1 MQSTEL
7 ASIEGFVAS
16 VALMMPRL
24 LAVFIVTPIFSG
36 RMIMGMAR
44 NGIILLLAI
53 FMSPMA
59 GNVALETIP
68 VVTWLLI
75 AGKEALIGLMLGLGF
90 GIFIWAIQSV
100 GDLID
105 FQTGSSNAY
114 FFDPVAGHE
123 NGPTGEFLTW
133 LVIAL
138 FISAGGLLSM
148 LGALMDS
155 YRIWPV
161 MSFFPEPGLV
171 LEQFA
176 IRQGDTLFMWIVKLA
191 APVVFILLLV
201 EIGMGLASRVTPQLN
216 VFVFSQPLKSLLSV
230 FMMMLFMFFVYESLQ
245 EFLRP
250 DNSVLE
256 FLRSTL

>member
-1 MQSTEL
+1 MQGAEL
-7 ASIEGFVAS
+7 VAIESFVAA
-16 VALMMPRL
+16 VALTMPRL

-36 RMIMGMAR
+36 QMITGMTR
-44 NGIILLLAI
+44 NGLILLLAI
-53 FMSPMA
+53 FLSPVA
-59 GNVALETIP
+59 GSVSPETLP
-68 VVTWLLI
+68 AAKWLLI
-75 AGKEALIGLMLGLGF
+75 VGKEAMIGIMLGLGF

-105 FQTGSSNAY
+105 FQTGSSNAH

-123 NGPTGEFLTW
+123 NGPTGEFFTW

-138 FISAGGLLSM
+138 FISAGGLLAM
-148 LGALMDS
+148 LDVLMDS
-155 YRIWPV
+155 YKIWPIT
-161 MSFFPEPGLV
+161 SFFPDIGLV

-176 IRQGDTLFMWIVKLA
+176 IRQGDTLFMWIIKLA
-191 APVVFILLLV
+191 APVIFILLLV

-216 VFVFSQPLKSLLSV
+216 VFVFSQPLKSLLSIL
-230 FMMMLFMFFVYESLQ
+230 MILLFLFFVYESLQ